1 MASVVVPSSLENF
14 ELFIEGKRSL
24 GIVDIT
30 LPKLTAK
37 TVDIEGAGIGGTISL
52 PTQGQTDNLEA
63 EFNFRVVTDGTVEL
77 AQIKAHTLE
86 AYGAINCWNASEGA
100 YQTKQVRVSMRA
112 IPSEFD
118 LGKLASASTMDHKA
132 TMTLSYLKVSVDG
145 TKMIEIDKFN
155 YIQYLY
161 GTDYLAATKAALG
174 L

>member
-1 MASVVVPSSLENF
+1 MANVVVPSSLENF
-14 ELFIEGKRSL
+14 ELFNESKRNL

-37 TVDIEGAGIGGTISL
+37 TVDVEGAGIGGTISL

-63 EFNFRVVTDGTVEL
+63 EFNFRVVTDDTIKL
-77 AQIKAHTLE
+77 AQPKAHTLE
-86 AYGAINCWNASEGA
+86 AYGAINHWDASSGE
-100 YQTKQVRVSMRA
+100 YVVKQLRVSMRA

-145 TKMIEIDKFN
+145 TRVIEIDKFN
-155 YIQYLY
+155 YINYLY
-161 GTDYLAATKAALG
+161 GTDYLAAAKTALG

>member
-1 MASVVVPSSLENF
+1 MASVVIPSSLENF
-14 ELFIEGKRSL
+14 ELFIESDRSL
-24 GIVDIT
+24 GTVDIT

-37 TVDIEGAGIGGTISL
+37 TVDVEGAGIGGTISL
-52 PTQGQTDNLEA
+52 PTQGQTDNLEV
-63 EFNFRVVTDGTVEL
+63 EVNFRAVTDSTIKL
-77 AQIKAHTLE
+77 AQIKAH
-86 AYGAINCWNASEGA
+86 GAINCWNASEGA

-118 LGKLASASTMDHKA
+118 LGKLASASTMDHKV

>member
-1 MASVVVPSSLENF
+1 MANVIVPSSLENF
-14 ELFIEGKRSL
+14 ELFSDTKRNL

-63 EFNFRVVTDGTVEL
+63 EFNFRVVTDETIKL
-77 AQIKAHTLE
+77 AQPEAHTLE
-86 AYGAINCWNASEGA
+86 AYGAINHWDASTGA
-100 YQTKQVRVSMRA
+100 YEVKQVRIAMRA

-145 TKMIEIDKFN
+145 TRMIEIDKFN
-155 YIQYLY
+155 YINYLY
-161 GTDYLAATKAALG
+161 GYDYLADAKAALG

>member
-1 MASVVVPSSLENF
+1 MANVVVPSSLENF
-14 ELFIEGKRSL
+14 ELFSESKRNL

-37 TVDIEGAGIGGTISL
+37 TVDVEGAGIGGTISL

-63 EFNFRVVTDGTVEL
+63 EFNFRVVTDDTIKL
-77 AQIKAHTLE
+77 AQPKAHALE
-86 AYGAINCWNASEGA
+86 AYGAINHWNASEGA
-100 YQTKQVRVSMRA
+100 YEVKQLRVSMRA

-118 LGKLASASTMDHKA
+118 LGKLASASAMDHKA

-145 TKMIEIDKFN
+145 TRVIEIDKFN
-155 YIQYLY
+155 YINYLY
-161 GTDYLAATKAALG
+161 GTDYLATTKTALG

>member
-1 MASVVVPSSLENF
+1 MANVVVPSALENF
-14 ELFIEGKRSL
+14 ELFVSGNRSL

-52 PTQGQTDNLEA
+52 PSQGQTDNLQVEL
-63 EFNFRVVTDGTVEL
+63 NFRVVTDDTIEL
-77 AQIKAHTLE
+77 AQPKAHALE
-86 AYGAINCWNASEGA
+86 AYGAINHWNASEGA
-100 YQTKQVRVSMRA
+100 YEVKQIKVTMRA

-132 TMTLSYLKVSVDG
+132 TMNLSYLKVSVDG
-145 TKMIEIDKFN
+145 ERMIEIDKFN
-155 YIQYLY
+155 YIHYAY
-161 GTDYLAATKAALG
+161 GTDYLAAVKTALG

>member
-63 EFNFRVVTDGTVEL
+63 EFNFRVVTDSTIEL

-100 YQTKQVRVSMRA
+100 YQTKQVRVSMLPV
-112 IPSEFD
+112 PS
-118 LGKLASASTMDHKA
+118 
-132 TMTLSYLKVSVDG
+132 
-145 TKMIEIDKFN
+145 
-155 YIQYLY
+155 
-161 GTDYLAATKAALG
+161 
-174 L
+174 